1 MLKGNNDISMK
12 DRKVRKIHLLGG
24 SVDGEME
31 LGVEYDGNVLIKMEK
46 EKVKELYLRE
56 YVELLEKY
64 I

>member
-1 MLKGNNDISMK
+1 MK